1 MKRKYIIPSIVI
13 SHFNDENICVTD
25 SKVLTVQA
33 YGMQNFT
40 TTLQTTMKIK
50 QGQYS
55 IEDILKY
62 QYDN

>member
-13 SHFNDENICVTD
+13 SQFDEENICTD
-25 SKVLTVQA
+25 SNVLTVQA

-55 IEDILKY
+55 VEEILKY

>member
-13 SHFNDENICVTD
+13 SQFDEENICTD
-25 SKVLTVQA
+25 SNVLTVQA
-33 YGMQNFT
+33 YGMQNFN

-55 IEDILKY
+55 VEDILKY

>member
-13 SHFNDENICVTD
+13 SQFDDENICTN
-25 SKVLTVQA
+25 SNVLPVQA
-33 YGMQNFT
+33 YGMQNFN

-55 IEDILKY
+55 VKDILDY
-62 QYDN
+62 QYN

>member
-13 SHFNDENICVTD
+13 SQFDEENICTD
-25 SKVLTVQA
+25 SNVLTVQA

-55 IEDILKY
+55 VEDILEY

>member
-1 MKRKYIIPSIVI
+1 MKRTYIIPSIVI
-13 SHFNDENICVTD
+13 SQFDDENIFTNSSTLSVN
-25 SKVLTVQA
+25 A

-55 IEDILKY
+55 VEEILKY

>member
-13 SHFNDENICVTD
+13 SQFDGENICT
-25 SKVLTVQA
+25 SPSTFNNISA
-33 YGMQNFT
+33 YGMQNFN

-55 IEDILKY
+55 VKDILDY
-62 QYDN
+62 QYN